1 MIETILGTILAIA
14 IAVERLTEIIK
25 PLYLKAKNFFT
36 KKTDTDL
43 IKEEKIAMSIVVG
56 VALSIVAS
64 LLGVKEV
71 SPFEGL
77 SPIVQA
83 AVVGLFASFGSNVI
97 HPIIGLVAAFKDA
110 AEGLKKPNTFT
121 SGYVTMGPEQTIN
134 WDNGKKP
141 E

>member
-1 MIETILGTILAIA
+1 MIETILGTILAVA

-97 HPIIGLVAAFKDA
+97 HPIIGLVAALKDA
-110 AEGLKKPNTFT
+110 AEGLKDPPK
-121 SGYVTMGPEQTIN
+121 
-134 WDNGKKP
+134 
-141 E
+141 